1 MGPRY
6 VCCVAVPDTALPPVG
21 CPEVAPGGCV
31 RDVRGAPEEPAGACD
46 AEGGGKPAVGGSVP
60 GEAPTAGVVER
71 GLAVTISGTKP
82 GGGCVKAVGRRGG
95 PESGGQP
102 VMLGLGTGDIAMNE
116 LRAAVSA
123 PTCFFNASMSA
134 APAAALGSGA
144 TLGAALE
151 APGGWVAAVEAAGG
165 RVAAVEAAGG
175 RVEAATTVTA
185 SGGGVPGIFV
195 RHYASRF
202 VRYCGRNRMS
212 WVHYLVG

>member
-6 VCCVAVPDTALPPVG
+6 VCCVAVPDTALPPAG
-21 CPEVAPGGCV
+21 CPEVAPGGCA

-60 GEAPTAGVVER
+60 GEAPTAGVVEQ
-71 GLAVTISGTKP
+71 GLAVTIGGTKP

-123 PTCFFNASMSA
+123 PTCFSNASKRVSA

-144 TLGAALE
+144 TLDVALE
-151 APGGWVAAVEAAGG
+151 AAGGWVA
-165 RVAAVEAAGG
+165 
-175 RVEAATTVTA
+175 AATTVTA

>member
-1 MGPRY
+1 M
-6 VCCVAVPDTALPPVG
+6 AVPATALPPAG

-31 RDVRGAPEEPAGACD
+31 RDVRGAPDEPV
-46 AEGGGKPAVGGSVP
+46 GGREPDGGSVP
-60 GEAPTAGVVER
+60 DDAPPTDVVEQ
-71 GLAVTISGTKP
+71 GLAVTIGGTP
-82 GGGCVKAVGRRGG
+82 LGGGCVIAVGRRGS
-95 PESGGQP
+95 PEPGGQP

-175 RVEAATTVTA
+175 RVAATTTVTA
-185 SGGGVPGIFV
+185 SGGGVPDIFV

-202 VRYCGRNRMS
+202 VKYRGRN
-212 WVHYLVG
+212 

>member
-46 AEGGGKPAVGGSVP
+46 AEGGGKPDVGGSVP
-60 GEAPTAGVVER
+60 GEAPTAGVVEQ
-71 GLAVTISGTKP
+71 GLAVTIGGTKP

-134 APAAALGSGA
+134 AALGGGA

-165 RVAAVEAAGG
+165 RVA
-175 RVEAATTVTA
+175 AATTVTA

>member
-6 VCCVAVPDTALPPVG
+6 VCCMAVPDTAPPPAG
-21 CPEVAPGGCV
+21 CPEIAPGGCA
-31 RDVRGAPEEPAGACD
+31 RDASGAPEEPAGACN
-46 AEGGGKPAVGGSVP
+46 AEGGGKPDVGGSVP
-60 GEAPTAGVVER
+60 GEAPTAGVVEQ
-71 GLAVTISGTKP
+71 GLAVTIGGTKP

-134 APAAALGSGA
+134 AALGSGA

-165 RVAAVEAAGG
+165 RVAAMEAAGG
-175 RVEAATTVTA
+175 RVAAEEAA
-185 SGGGVPGIFV
+185 GG
-195 RHYASRF
+195 
-202 VRYCGRNRMS
+202 
-212 WVHYLVG
+212 